1 MPIYQFAVRRE
12 DDQDA
17 DIRWTHLPDK
27 ETARRFGN
35 LLIKEFISS
44 GRYSDST
51 RARLEIKD
59 DTGDLLLSI
68 PFPHMA

>member
-12 DDQDA
+12 DDQEA
-17 DIRWTHLPDK
+17 DMRWTHLPDK
-27 ETARRFGN
+27 ETARRFGK

-44 GRYSDST
+44 GRYSDAA
-51 RARLEIKD
+51 RVRLEIKD
-59 DTGDLLLSI
+59 DAGDLLLSI